1 MKADALDLLHESSF
15 HNPVLYLQL
24 DGRSWMTYGGYN
36 RMNPQ
41 CQNAPM
47 EKDFIPQSTTHTMD
61 SYICSAMGI
70 LEFNVL

>member
-1 MKADALDLLHESSF
+1 MLLSF
-15 HNPVLYLQL
+15 YMNHHFTILYCTF
-24 DGRSWMTYGGYN
+24 SWMGDYGGYN

-70 LEFNVL
+70 LEFNVP